1 MKTRSLVL
9 AALVLILGAVGA
21 YVAWDAMQTRRL
33 PAGIVSG
40 NGRIEANEI
49 DIATKYAARV
59 AEVTAEEGDLVEA
72 GAVIARLD
80 IRDLE
85 AQLRA
90 AQAQLRQARQA
101 QATAEAVIAQRVSE
115 ADFAAKELE
124 RALVLFGKG
133 HVSQQRV
140 DQARNQRRT
149 ADAALTAARSQ
160 RDNAAEAIGA
170 AVAEVDRL
178 QELVADG
185 TLKAPRK
192 GRVLYRL
199 AEPGE
204 VLAAGGKVVT
214 LLDLSNVHMTFFLP
228 TDQVGPLALG
238 AEARVLLDALP
249 DLAVPAQ
256 VSFVAP
262 RAQFTPKQVE
272 TRSERDRMM
281 FRVKARIP
289 EALVTK
295 YIERVKTGIT
305 GVAYVKLDAGVAWPD
320 WLESRLTRDGTAAGA
335 PQS

>member
-1 MKTRSLVL
+1 
-9 AALVLILGAVGA
+9 
-21 YVAWDAMQTRRL
+21 
-33 PAGIVSG
+33 
-40 NGRIEANEI
+40 
-49 DIATKYAARV
+49 
-59 AEVTAEEGDLVEA
+59 
-72 GAVIARLD
+72 
-80 IRDLE
+80 
-85 AQLRA
+85 
-90 AQAQLRQARQA
+90 
-101 QATAEAVIAQRVSE
+101 
-115 ADFAAKELE
+115 
-124 RALVLFGKG
+124 VLFGKG

-149 ADAALTAARSQ
+149 ADATLNAARSH
-160 RDNAAEAIGA
+160 RDNAEEAIGA
-170 AVAEVDRL
+170 AAAEVDRL
-178 QELVADG
+178 HELVAEG
-185 TLKAPRK
+185 VLTAPRK

-204 VLAAGGKVVT
+204 VLGAGGKVVT

-289 EALVTK
+289 EALVSQ
-295 YIERVKTGIT
+295 YIDRVKTGIT
-305 GVAYVKLDAGVAWPD
+305 GVAYVMINPNAKWPD
-320 WLESRLTRDGTAAGA
+320 WLESRLTREAAGA

>member
-1 MKTRSLVL
+1 VKPTSLIIAAIVL
-9 AALVLILGAVGA
+9 ALGTVGA

-49 DIATKYAARV
+49 DVATRYAARV
-59 AEVTAEEGDLVEA
+59 AEVTVEEGDLVEA
-72 GAVIARLD
+72 GAVIARLE

-90 AQAQLRQARQA
+90 VQAQLRQARQA
-101 QATAEAVIAQRVSE
+101 QATAEAVVAQRESE

-149 ADAALTAARSQ
+149 ADAALNAARGQ
-160 RDNAAEAIGA
+160 RGNAAEAIGA
-170 AVAEVDRL
+170 ASAEVDRL
-178 QELVADG
+178 RELVADG

-289 EALVTK
+289 EALVAR

-305 GVAYVKLDAGVAWPD
+305 GVAYVKLDAGVVWPD
-320 WLESRLTRDGTAAGA
+320 WLESRLTRDGAAAGA

>member
-1 MKTRSLVL
+1 MKPRPFII
-9 AALVLILGAVGA
+9 AALVLILAAAGA
-21 YVAWDAMQTRRL
+21 YFGWEAMQTRRL
-33 PAGIVSG
+33 SAGIVSG

-49 DIATKYAARV
+49 DVATRYAARV
-59 AEVTAEEGDLVEA
+59 AEVTVEEGDLVEA

-80 IRDLE
+80 IGDLQ

-90 AQAQLRQARQA
+90 GQAQLRQARQA
-101 QATAEAVIAQRVSE
+101 RAEAEAVVAQRESE

-124 RALVLFGKG
+124 RALVLYGKG

-149 ADAALTAARSQ
+149 ADAALNAARSH
-160 RDNAAEAIGA
+160 RDNAGEAIGA
-170 AVAEVDRL
+170 AVAEVERL

-185 TLKAPRK
+185 TLTAPRK

-238 AEARVLLDALP
+238 AEARLLLDALP
-249 DLAVPAQ
+249 ELAVPAS

-289 EALVTK
+289 EALVTR

-305 GVAYVKLDAGVAWPD
+305 GVAYVKLDAAAVWPD
-320 WLESRLTRDGTAAGA
+320 WLESRLTRAAAVPGA